1 MTETFYEG
9 LILDEELLDHLAIP
23 ESVLELRK
31 ERFDVDWI
39 SENEKEIRRVFL
51 FVFAHLKEYGVP
63 PSAAILVREQGAEF
77 REPQAPISYVIDQF
91 KRRYQRREAQKT
103 IKAVSRLVAPNPTEA
118 VDVAFREFSRLR
130 KEMTEHRYVVDSDEL
145 GITLD
150 RYKERANKRTDIPTF
165 GFAEV
170 DKDLNGIV
178 GLVFVIARPKRY
190 KSWMLMQAAVWNQ
203 YSGKTV
209 SFETLEM
216 PKEEMLDRYTCM
228 RACLNW
234 SKFQHGALSIDDLE
248 AIRKAEEENKDNP
261 VKVHFHHPKRGE
273 RTVAHMQMRA
283 EEIGAQLILI
293 DQLKWIECEKK
304 VAADQRWREVEFIC
318 EDLKEMSNVIP
329 TLVAAQFNRQ
339 AASMGEMA
347 DLSKIGLSDAIGQT
361 ADLLLGIHASK
372 EMLQSHVLE
381 FGVID
386 SRNFQQFRYE
396 MKVELSKNSSFKVTK
411 QMEEW

>member
-130 KEMTEHRYVVDSDEL
+130 KEMTERRYVVDSDEL